1 MSSESANA
9 TLKSPRSER
18 SDIRVS
24 RSDIGI
30 LRLNERDKELILLLF
45 DNQAMSRGQ
54 IETRFFGST
63 PRCNS
68 RLKKLLNAGYL
79 SRHTAT
85 DLPGMSLQGL
95 QAIYT
100 PGKAS
105 FPLIAL
111 AKDLPLSEV
120 RKLCRSD
127 CTPLYLTHALHAAHF
142 RQLVESGFSQKAN
155 ALSHQNASLTWKLDL
170 YLGEQECRHEYDVR
184 VGEGWQREVFRPDG
198 FFRAVNKDENVSRS
212 FFIEIDLGHT
222 GQAEFSRKIAVHQ
235 RYRES
240 GLFREVFGEDDF
252 STLVITT
259 TKKRQENLIGL
270 LQGQRADFVILS
282 TLQEIETGVLKPIWR
297 KIIQKDEAIAL
308 VDADNNVLDVDNNP
322 LADGNEESKRNVGTM
337 KGAVGAIY
345 ETLL

>member
-1 MSSESANA
+1 MSSKGTKLS
-9 TLKSPRSER
+9 LKTSR
-18 SDIRVS
+18 SDGGAL
-24 RSDIGI
+24 RSDIGV

-68 RLKKLLNAGYL
+68 RLKKLLDAGYIV
-79 SRHTAT
+79 RHAAT
-85 DLPGMSLQGL
+85 DLPGISLQGL

-105 FPLIAL
+105 FPIISV
-111 AKDLPLSEV
+111 AKDLPLAEV

-142 RQLVESGFSQKAN
+142 RQLVESGFSQN
-155 ALSHQNASLTWKLDL
+155 ITTLPHQNINITWKLDL

-184 VGEGWQREVFRPDG
+184 AGSGWQREVFRPDG
-198 FFRAVNKDENVSRS
+198 FFRVLPESTDATRESTDALQSASSTTRS
-212 FFIEIDLGHT
+212 FFVEIDLGHT
-222 GQAEFSRKIAVHQ
+222 SHAELARKIAVHR
-235 RYRES
+235 RYQES

-259 TKKRQENLIGL
+259 TSKREENLFRL
-270 LQGQRADFVILS
+270 LKEQHADFVVLS
-282 TLQEIETGVLKPIWR
+282 TLQAVESGVLNPVWR
-297 KIIQKDEAIAL
+297 KVSL
-308 VDADNNVLDVDNNP
+308 
-322 LADGNEESKRNVGTM
+322 NEEDEISLTEGK
-337 KGAVGAIY
+337 GAIY